1 MTISRKRLARR
12 RWQVALLAATALALS
27 WTAGLTAADPSRF
40 VVFEIQPQ
48 KMQSAL
54 LAYSEQAGVQ
64 LILATDTQGM
74 RSAHRLTGKLDFHE
88 ALILLIGDTNLN
100 FEFTSENTVTI
111 TKKRV
116 PQSARQTE
124 VKAQKKNATINS
136 VPSAPIE
143 EIVSIGTR
151 AKGRTAISTPVPVD
165 VVTARA
171 MADTGHT
178 EVGRMLQV
186 LAPSFNFS
194 SSSIS
199 DGTDALRPATLRGL
213 GPDQT
218 LVLVNGKRRHTGAIV
233 HVNTSVGRGTAG
245 VDMNAVP
252 AAALASIEVL
262 RDGAAAQYGSDAIA
276 GVINLKL
283 KENADGGE
291 ANISY
296 GETYE
301 GDGATFT
308 ANANMG
314 FELGDGG
321 FLTLTAEYRDRGAT
335 NRAGLSGAVQYPLLA
350 NGGGCDAIDNTGCD
364 PREFTFDRQN
374 FRIGDGKSEQ
384 KTFVVNAQVPLSDRA
399 NFYAFGTYSDRTS
412 ETGGFYRRANE
423 YERTVTEIYPEGFLP
438 LINTNIEDFSL
449 TNGIDWQ
456 LDNGLSLDFSVSHGA
471 NTFQFIISNSANASL
486 GVVSPTRADAGTL
499 GISQTIFNVDAVMPF
514 ELGGRDA
521 SFAIGGEYRRE
532 NYTIKAGEP
541 ASYIDGGAFN
551 SNCPGCDVSP
561 LAYASGFQ
569 VFRGFTPLSEV
580 DESRNNIAAYV
591 DIETQLSD
599 QWLVATAVRI
609 EDYSDFGGKLTSKLS
624 SRYELGKGLA
634 LRGSVSTG
642 FRAPS
647 MQQKFFNSISTQFV
661 EIDGVFVAQER
672 GTFRNDSSV
681 ARLVG
686 IPALKEETSV
696 GLSAGFVVTQGA
708 LTLTVDYYHI
718 QIDDRIGLSGSIDFS
733 QPGFEAIDGKASS
746 GQFFVNYADTKTNGM
761 DFVATYDVALPGD
774 QKLKLS
780 ASGNWTATE
789 VVAGSILDSVG
800 GVHVGQLFTP
810 QDISITEEWQP
821 KTRANFTAN
830 YANGNWAVVTRVGHY
845 GAYTVC
851 EGSCDTA
858 SNVQTFSAKWLADI
872 QLNYRFPESGLKVTV
887 GANNLFDTTP
897 DLNLIGQ
904 DRAGSI
910 AGIVDSIGVFQY
922 SRRSAPFGFNG
933 GYWYVRATYSY

>member
-12 RWQVALLAATALALS
+12 RWQVPLLAATALALS
-27 WTAGLTAADPSRF
+27 WTSGLTAADPSRF
-40 VVFEIQPQ
+40 VVFEIPPQ

-74 RSAHRLTGKLDFHE
+74 RSAHRLTGKLDFQE
-88 ALILLIGDTNLN
+88 ALILLIGDTNLK

-116 PQSARQTE
+116 PQSAIQTE

-151 AKGRTAISTPVPVD
+151 AKGRSAISTPVPVD

-350 NGGGCDAIDNTGCD
+350 NGGCCDAIDNTGRD
-364 PREFTFDRQN
+364 PREFTFDRPN
-374 FRIGDGKSEQ
+374 FRIG
-384 KTFVVNAQVPLSDRA
+384 
-399 NFYAFGTYSDRTS
+399 
-412 ETGGFYRRANE
+412 
-423 YERTVTEIYPEGFLP
+423 
-438 LINTNIEDFSL
+438 
-449 TNGIDWQ
+449 
-456 LDNGLSLDFSVSHGA
+456 
-471 NTFQFIISNSANASL
+471 
-486 GVVSPTRADAGTL
+486 
-499 GISQTIFNVDAVMPF
+499 
-514 ELGGRDA
+514 
-521 SFAIGGEYRRE
+521 
-532 NYTIKAGEP
+532 
-541 ASYIDGGAFN
+541 
-551 SNCPGCDVSP
+551 
-561 LAYASGFQ
+561 
-569 VFRGFTPLSEV
+569 
-580 DESRNNIAAYV
+580 
-591 DIETQLSD
+591 
-599 QWLVATAVRI
+599 
-609 EDYSDFGGKLTSKLS
+609 
-624 SRYELGKGLA
+624 
-634 LRGSVSTG
+634 
-642 FRAPS
+642 
-647 MQQKFFNSISTQFV
+647 
-661 EIDGVFVAQER
+661 
-672 GTFRNDSSV
+672 
-681 ARLVG
+681 
-686 IPALKEETSV
+686 
-696 GLSAGFVVTQGA
+696 
-708 LTLTVDYYHI
+708 
-718 QIDDRIGLSGSIDFS
+718 
-733 QPGFEAIDGKASS
+733 
-746 GQFFVNYADTKTNGM
+746 
-761 DFVATYDVALPGD
+761 
-774 QKLKLS
+774 
-780 ASGNWTATE
+780 
-789 VVAGSILDSVG
+789 
-800 GVHVGQLFTP
+800 
-810 QDISITEEWQP
+810 
-821 KTRANFTAN
+821 
-830 YANGNWAVVTRVGHY
+830 
-845 GAYTVC
+845 
-851 EGSCDTA
+851 
-858 SNVQTFSAKWLADI
+858 
-872 QLNYRFPESGLKVTV
+872 
-887 GANNLFDTTP
+887 
-897 DLNLIGQ
+897 
-904 DRAGSI
+904 
-910 AGIVDSIGVFQY
+910 
-922 SRRSAPFGFNG
+922 
-933 GYWYVRATYSY
+933 